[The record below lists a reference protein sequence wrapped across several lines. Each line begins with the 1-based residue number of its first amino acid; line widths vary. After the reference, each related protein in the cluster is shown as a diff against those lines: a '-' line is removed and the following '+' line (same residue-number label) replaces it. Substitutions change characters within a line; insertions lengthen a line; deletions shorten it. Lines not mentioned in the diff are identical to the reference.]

1 MPAGEGG
8 VTVSPNLKAGGRRR
22 SPQFSALSSPLS
34 RPCSELKPWFWGLG
48 LFLCH
53 SLDSVSGEK
62 EAFRQTHKPRV
73 GSGFSVGE
81 PEVSRRRPRQANAL
95 PHWKEIALCPSLSSE
110 SETLGPS
117 SGLASA
123 RILVCYKQWPTWDIS
138 NDLFWFAVATC

>member
-22 SPQFSALSSPLS
+22 SPQFSALSAPLS

-53 SLDSVSGEK
+53 SLDSVSREK

-73 GSGFSVGE
+73 GSGFSAGE

-95 PHWKEIALCPSLSSE
+95 PHWKEIALSVLEQRERNTGSIFWSGISQNFSLLQRMAY
-110 SETLGPS
+110 LGH
-117 SGLASA
+117 
-123 RILVCYKQWPTWDIS
+123 IK
-138 NDLFWFAVATC
+138 